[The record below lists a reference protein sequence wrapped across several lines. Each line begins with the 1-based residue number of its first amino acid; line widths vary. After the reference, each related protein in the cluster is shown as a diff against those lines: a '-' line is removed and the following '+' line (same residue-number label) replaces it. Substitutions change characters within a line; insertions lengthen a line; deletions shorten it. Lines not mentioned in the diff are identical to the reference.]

1 MGVFKT
7 ADGRSLVG
15 IGQQDGNEYSGF
27 AGWRD
32 CVIQLTASGA
42 TENSVKYLN
51 AIKDYAI
58 AHNAKGESIMPPN
71 LSVWIS
77 NNGVTTA
84 VQADDIAVDGANVT
98 ICGIK
103 WNGTAWDYTDA
114 GKGGG
119 GGASSLAGLSDVSVS
134 GVYPYDQGTIL
145 MGTGEKFGAY
155 TQAVVC
161 FNLKA
166 MPGTGRYKVYWDNCF
181 YDDENDRVTE
191 VDPEWLEVYFSS
203 SGVTHICLLTVG
215 LAGPLYVCIGANAS
229 SSLDYV
235 DFKCIKYD
243 TGVGADNETIT
254 IQQLRLT
261 DYDEET
267 NTWELADTFDPVV
280 IGKPLQVTLTPTSTD
295 YSGTFNVPFADILDA
310 YNSGRRIICSIN
322 GMSGRFEP
330 SFGDTNVLSGILLGA
345 FPGTSDP
352 KIIVVNLSGSNT
364 FTVLA
369 GAFVTD

>member
-84 VQADDIAVDGANVT
+84 VQADDIAVDGSNVT

-103 WNGTAWDYTDA
+103 WDGTAWDYTDA

-119 GGASSLAGLSDVSVS
+119 GGGASSLAGLSDVAVS
-134 GVYPYDQGTIL
+134 PDLPYDQGIFL
-145 MGTGEKFGAY
+145 MGNGEKFAAY
-155 TQAVVC
+155 IPPCVC
-161 FNLKA
+161 FSLIRSNN
-166 MPGTGRYKVYWDNCF
+166 RYKICWANDY
-181 YDDENDRVTE
+181 YADEEMRVE
-191 VDPEWLEVYFSS
+191 VDFDWVRNYFDDTFQGSLVLIQHKNS
-203 SGVTHICLLTVG
+203 IFIVVG
-215 LAGPLYVCIGANAS
+215 CNSTNDLSEIEL
-229 SSLDYV
+229 
-235 DFKCIKYD
+235 KCIRCD
-243 TGVGADNETIT
+243 RGVGANNETIT
-254 IQQLRLT
+254 IVQLRLN
-261 DYDEET
+261 DYDAVT
-267 NTWELADTFDPVV
+267 NTWLVDDSYDPVV
-280 IGKPLQVTLTPTSTD
+280 IGKPLQVTLTPTAAD
-295 YSGTFNVPFADILDA
+295 YSGTFNVPFADILTA
-310 YNSGRRIICSIN
+310 YNNGRRIICSIN
-322 GMSGRFEP
+322 GMSGSFEL
-330 SFGDTNVLSGILLGA
+330 SFGGTNVLCGILLGA
-345 FPGTSDP
+345 FPGTSDH
-352 KIIVVNLSGSNT
+352 KIIVVNLFGSNT